1 MLMHV
6 TDWCVFSAMAGLKSG
21 IQCDE
26 CPLPACEQPRNPANI
41 QPVAN
46 NDVTDAEDQTARPSA
61 TGGY

>member
-1 MLMHV
+1 
-6 TDWCVFSAMAGLKSG
+6 MAGLKSG